1 MKTLQQVLEET
12 KQTDDSLE
20 SLVDL
25 GLLEESK
32 MGLVQRALTK
42 ENITKIEK
50 DSLVALTE
58 TLINEAISGDYLS
71 KFDDRKEKNA
81 KDIPAIIIL
90 KRKAIRVFPD
100 NQKVGL
106 YYSQQ
111 LDRYVSIPYGG
122 GSRAL
127 GMELKES
134 RRQISRQDILAL
146 PSGPIRN
153 RARELANAQDQMD
166 ALVSLAPH
174 QTTREILAGPNGK
187 EVFKAYANTISDPRV
202 RQGVKIAGA
211 IHRVLNKFRSPPA
224 PPAKELPP
232 KDARGRWI
240 SKQTDTEGKPVNTK
254 AKRPPAAT
262 SESFNQKLRQIR
274 EQRQQKLDEVWPVVP
289 LAMAAARAAA
299 PVLGKVGSAA
309 GKALGG
315 AGRALKGAF
324 ARKPATTAATKTKPP
339 RISAADKRAAAAA
352 AAASAATS
360 ASQNDSSQR
369 REPLSK
375 HFKPTDTSVH
385 QFTAGQRNLG
395 QLSSGAAQRV
405 TVPVAAVQA
414 NQSMFGGGS
423 PYSRQRVQEQINNL
437 EIIKELSQTPNS
449 VERIQI
455 GESQIDMTTKVAK
468 KIIRV
473 YESLNRT
480 NKNKMERMLNENA
493 DSFRK
498 AVNFSVRSN
507 V

>member
-1 MKTLQQVLEET
+1 MKTIQQVLEET

-81 KDIPAIIIL
+81 KDIPAIIVL

-127 GMELKES
+127 GMELKEN
-134 RRQISRQDILAL
+134 RRPISRQDILAL

-187 EVFKAYANTISDPRV
+187 EVFKTYANTISDPRV

-211 IHRVLNKFRSPPA
+211 IHRVLNKFRSPPSI
-224 PPAKELPP
+224 PTKELPP
-232 KDARGRWI
+232 KDARGRWT
-240 SKQTDTEGKPVNTK
+240 SKQADTEGKPVIAK
-254 AKRPPAAT
+254 AKKPPAAT

-289 LAMAAARAAA
+289 AAVAAARAAG
-299 PVLGKVGSAA
+299 PILGKVGSVA
-309 GKALGG
+309 GKSLGR
-315 AGRALKGAF
+315 AGRSLKGAF
-324 ARKPATTAATKTKPP
+324 TRKPATTVTTKTKPP

-352 AAASAATS
+352 AAASVATS
-360 ASQNDSSQR
+360 ASQNNSQR
-369 REPLSK
+369 ENPPL
-375 HFKPTDTSVH
+375 FKPTDTS
-385 QFTAGQRNLG
+385 QYQITQGGRRLG
-395 QLSSGAAQRV
+395 DVGALRRV
-405 TVPVAAVQA
+405 TQDIAGSQA
-414 NQSMFGGGS
+414 NQAAFGNS
-423 PYSRQRVQEQINNL
+423 NVFSRQRQQMQEQTNNL
-437 EIIKELSQTPNS
+437 EIIKELSQTNNA

-455 GESQIDMTTKVAK
+455 GESQIDMTTKIAK

-473 YESLNRT
+473 YESLNRN
-480 NKNKMERMLNENA
+480 NKTKMERMLNEDA

-498 AVNFSVRSN
+498 AINFSIRSN